1 MIFFFASC
9 RLPCR
14 TVGMRIMRT
23 GYDGIPNA
31 LGLHG
36 APCRAGYLTLAARL
50 PHKNQQERSQPDLQH
65 RNRESC

>member
-9 RLPCR
+9 RLAMPHS
-14 TVGMRIMRT
+14 GNAYHAH
-23 GYDGIPNA
+23 GDGIPNA

-36 APCRAGYLTLAARL
+36 APFRAGYLTLAARL